1 MLLLGLGLV
10 LVLVLVLDCSVGIS
24 NGIVVG
30 HSVLLS
36 RHLYTHYFFTFSL
49 HPHIFFMLLC
59 SLSLSLSLS
68 AYNKCFSFSIEN
80 SEHSI

>member
-1 MLLLGLGLV
+1 MLLLLGLGLV

-49 HPHIFFMLLC
+49 HPPHISHASL
-59 SLSLSLSLS
+59 LSLSLSLS
-68 AYNKCFSFSIEN
+68 AYNKFFSFLIEN
-80 SEHSI
+80 TVYE

>member
-1 MLLLGLGLV
+1 MLLLLGLG

-49 HPHIFFMLLC
+49 HPPHISHASLL
-59 SLSLSLSLS
+59 SLSLSLSLHII
-68 AYNKCFSFSIEN
+68 SFSL
-80 SEHSI
+80 S